1 MSNFVGDTLTFYV
14 KPSDTILKVKAQIMD
29 QEGLKS
35 LKFGLTNGTKILD
48 NDLTVSYYKMKKS
61 QPLSMLKSLK
71 GGGEILILSWKSFMY
86 SFIVFYVGI
95 ISLDLLI
102 ELVELI

>member
-35 LKFGLTNGTKILD
+35 LKFGLTNGIKILD

-61 QPLSMLKSLK
+61 QPLGMFCSLK
-71 GGGEILILSWKSFMY
+71 GGGKILILSWKSCSINLLFFM
-86 SFIVFYVGI
+86 
-95 ISLDLLI
+95 
-102 ELVELI
+102 